1 MKTTTVLTRA
11 PYPTSN
17 GRTQWKGTSRPYWPQ
32 FTVRTSY
39 AQTLGPMPSDTGNS
53 VPHSSIKNT
62 PAVLT
67 STLSSAMVSAIF
79 SVIPS
84 KTTNDYGSSTLR
96 MTLDF
101 TSVTKT
107 ASREDPSCI
116 CHTPTQ
122 LWSAETAIVASSPTS
137 NCYNG
142 THHADEKYDETPSHN
157 THSSATHVWTLSR
170 TDLPR
175 PSPTPNPDLNHSHPR
190 QLRGIS
196 KEA

>member
-1 MKTTTVLTRA
+1 MNATTALTRA

-137 NCYNG
+137 NCC
-142 THHADEKYDETPSHN
+142 TIVLTTPTRN
-157 THSSATHVWTLSR
+157 TTRPPPIILIHQRRMYGPSR
-170 TDLPR
+170 EQIYRDHLPHQTQILI
-175 PSPTPNPDLNHSHPR
+175 TPILANY
-190 QLRGIS
+190 G
-196 KEA
+196 E